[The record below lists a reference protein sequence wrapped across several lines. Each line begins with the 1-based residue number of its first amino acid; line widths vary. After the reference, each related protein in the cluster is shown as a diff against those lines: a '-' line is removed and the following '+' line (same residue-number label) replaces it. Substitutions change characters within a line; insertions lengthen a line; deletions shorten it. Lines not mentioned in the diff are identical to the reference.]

1 MLRVNLKPNFSPV
14 QAFSR
19 KVVLKILRRLIR
31 KITRRGPTTAKLSE
45 YGATDQIVHFTN
57 LRLRNILEF
66 LEWGMSTVYI
76 RVDRVLGAIFS
87 ENYRFDIAWRS

>member
-1 MLRVNLKPNFSPV
+1 MLKPNLNPNFYPAD
-14 QAFSR
+14 AFSR
-19 KVVLKILRRLIR
+19 KLDLKICVGLRRKGLNHC
-31 KITRRGPTTAKLSE
+31 KSYE
-45 YGATDQIVHFTN
+45 YGMKLFISLILDCEIV
-57 LRLRNILEF
+57 LEF

>member
-1 MLRVNLKPNFSPV
+1 MYAETDFVSEFLSRSRIFEIPRFENLRGLTSERFNHC
-14 QAFSR
+14 
-19 KVVLKILRRLIR
+19 
-31 KITRRGPTTAKLSE
+31 KLSE
-45 YGATDQIVHFTN
+45 YGMKLFISLILDCEIV
-57 LRLRNILEF
+57 LEF